1 MKFIEK
7 LRTNQHGNKIVYD
20 FAIGRQ
26 EAQILLGL
34 INKALMYGPQL
45 KLTQSVE
52 SRLRNMGK
60 TIYRAIPRMPK
71 GKDNE
76 EFETI

>member
-7 LRTNQHGNKIVYD
+7 IRTNQHGHKTVYD

-34 INKALMYGPQL
+34 INKALLYMPQL
-45 KLTQSVE
+45 KMTRTVE
-52 SRLRNMGK
+52 ARLRNMGK
-60 TIYRAIPRMPK
+60 EMFKAIPKMPK
-71 GKDNE
+71 GQDRE
-76 EFETI
+76 DC